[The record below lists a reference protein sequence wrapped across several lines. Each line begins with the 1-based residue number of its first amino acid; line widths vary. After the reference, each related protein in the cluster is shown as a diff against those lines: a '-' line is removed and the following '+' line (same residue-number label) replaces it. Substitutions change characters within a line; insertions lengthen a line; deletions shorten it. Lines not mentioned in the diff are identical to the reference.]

1 MIIIKKNNMF
11 VQVKEKTNVT
21 TIKKKNGSNTEND
34 NKETLKNPEP
44 RK

>member
-1 MIIIKKNNMF
+1 MF

-21 TIKKKNGSNTEND
+21 TTKKGSNTEND
-34 NKETLKNPEP
+34 NKETLKNPKP

>member
-1 MIIIKKNNMF
+1 MIIIKNNMF
-11 VQVKEKTNVT
+11 VQGENKCNNN
-21 TIKKKNGSNTEND
+21 KKKNGSNTEND